1 MIEVIPETRCLEM
14 EVGWLTTNLND
25 HKIFPDFN
33 PSLLISISLLSP
45 KSRKKDDREMSLC
58 RYFIIKYNVVV
69 RNALL
74 LLSNCSSL
82 PHLHKLSRV
91 NRKLVVRGFTKSFL
105 LKQLQ
110 KQQRQLGRK
119 A

>member
-1 MIEVIPETRCLEM
+1 MITKYS
-14 EVGWLTTNLND
+14 LT
-25 HKIFPDFN
+25 
-33 PSLLISISLLSP
+33 SIRHFLSQSRYSRP

-91 NRKLVVRGFTKSFL
+91 NRKLVVRGYTKSFL
-105 LKQLQ
+105 
-110 KQQRQLGRK
+110 
-119 A
+119 